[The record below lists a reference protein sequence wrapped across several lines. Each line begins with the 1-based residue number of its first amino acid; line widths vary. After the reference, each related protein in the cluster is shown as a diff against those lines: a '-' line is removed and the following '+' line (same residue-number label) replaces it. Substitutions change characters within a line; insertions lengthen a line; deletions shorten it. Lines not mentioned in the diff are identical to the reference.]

1 MVGASNAAVGKNMT
15 ESRPSYHVTYRD
27 TQPLASHAILDT
39 DVETVRS
46 KLVDIECQLISLL
59 VTVQRALGKEPSVM
73 TRAERRRG

>member
-1 MVGASNAAVGKNMT
+1 MSETRPPYETSNLYVTSNAN
-15 ESRPSYHVTYRD
+15 RD
-27 TQPLASHAILDT
+27 TMST
-39 DVETVRS
+39 EMETVRS